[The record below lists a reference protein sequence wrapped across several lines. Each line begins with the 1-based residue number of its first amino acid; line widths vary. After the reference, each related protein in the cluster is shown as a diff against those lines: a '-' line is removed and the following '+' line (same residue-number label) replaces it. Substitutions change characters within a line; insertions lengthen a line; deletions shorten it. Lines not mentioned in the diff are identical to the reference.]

1 MTKNTTQI
9 TKLENGLTI
18 ATDTIDTVESVS
30 VGVWAGSGARQ
41 ENKANNGIAHFLEHM
56 VFKGTETR
64 SARDI
69 VEQIENVGG
78 FVNAYTS
85 YEMTAFYAR
94 VLKEDVPLAFD
105 IVSDILRKP
114 AFEASEMERE
124 RGVILQEI
132 GMLQDSPDSLVFTMM
147 QDTAFGDTPLGWPV
161 IGSADVVKNASRDLI
176 FDFMQEN
183 YFAQNLVLAAAGN
196 INHDDLVARAQKSF
210 GDLQSSGN
218 KKTEQAIYLG
228 GEKRVEKDLEQVHL
242 VLGFES
248 MNYLSDDYYVAV
260 VLGTLMGGGM
270 ASRLFQEIR
279 EKRGLVYSI
288 YSYNAS
294 YRDTGL
300 FEVYAGT
307 GEKEITEL
315 LPVLCDTLQNAAG
328 TFTDAEIN
336 RAKAQIRAGN
346 LMALESTS
354 SRCDKL
360 GRSILSHGKPRSV
373 NEIITK
379 VNAVTAEDL
388 TRVATKIFAGKPSLS
403 AIGPIKN
410 LASFDDVKKRFAA

>member
-1 MTKNTTQI
+1 MSKNTVQI
-9 TKLENGLTI
+9 TTLDNGLTI
-18 ATDTIDTVESVS
+18 ATDTIKTVESVS

-41 ENKANNGIAHFLEHM
+41 ETTANNGIAHFLEHM

-64 SARDI
+64 TARDI

-85 YEMTAFYAR
+85 YEMTAYYAR
-94 VLKEDVPLAFD
+94 VLKEDMPLAFD

-114 AFEASEMERE
+114 AFEAKEMEKE

-132 GMLQDSPDSLVFTMM
+132 GMSQDNPDSLVFSMM
-147 QDTAFGDTPLGWPV
+147 QDTAFGDTSLGWPV
-161 IGSADVVKNASRDLI
+161 IGSADVVKTASRDMI

-183 YFAQNLVLAAAGN
+183 YFSKNLVLAASGN
-196 INHDDLVARAQKSF
+196 IDHDDLVARATQSF
-210 GDLQSSGN
+210 GDLKGLGN
-218 KKTEQAIYLG
+218 NKTDKAIYLG
-228 GEKRVEKDLEQVHL
+228 GERRVQKDLEQVHI

-248 MNYLSDDYYVAV
+248 VSYLDDDYYTSV
-260 VLGTLMGGGM
+260 VLGALMGGGM

-279 EKRGLVYSI
+279 EKRGLVYSV

-300 FEVYAGT
+300 FEIYAGT
-307 GEKEITEL
+307 GEKEISEL
-315 LPVLCDTLQNAAG
+315 LPVLCDTLKNSVG
-328 TFTDAEIN
+328 TFNDAEIN

-360 GRSILSHGKPRSV
+360 GRGILSHGKPRSV
-373 NEIITK
+373 QEIIAK
-379 VNAVTAEDL
+379 VNAVTSDDL
-388 TRVATKIFAGKPSLS
+388 NRLAKKIFSGKPSLS

-410 LASFDDVKKRFAA
+410 LEKYDAIENRLAD